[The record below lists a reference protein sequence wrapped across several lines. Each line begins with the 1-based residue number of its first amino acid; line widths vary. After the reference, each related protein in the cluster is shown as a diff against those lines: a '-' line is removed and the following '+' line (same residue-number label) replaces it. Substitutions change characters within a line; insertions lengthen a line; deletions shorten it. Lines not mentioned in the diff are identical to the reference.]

1 MLSSSRALVR
11 SSVCRSSFIG
21 ELRSVHTAVN
31 QVQDDAS
38 VGVEARSYTEIPGPT
53 NYQLV
58 RSFLLGGKYYKKD
71 FADYLGGMNEQYG
84 NILKIPGMFGKRDVV
99 LITDPEDFR
108 KVFQVQGQ
116 FPIRRGLDTIVE
128 YRTKTRKDFYQGVI
142 GVAVDQGASWW
153 DFRQKVNPAMMK
165 PQTAKKYVPAID
177 EVAQDFVK
185 RIQGKLDVNQETPDD
200 FYSELN
206 MWALESIATIT
217 MDTRLGIFENSNM
230 EKMHTIM
237 RDLKVFFELTVKL
250 DFQPSLWKYFPTP
263 GYRKLMK
270 SSDNILY
277 AVEELVNL
285 GMQRLKERPDRDEN
299 ESVLKKLLD
308 VDPKVAVIMVMDSL
322 FAGVDTTASLTFA
335 VLYCLAKN
343 PEKQEA
349 LRQEILTILPEKSS
363 KLTVENMANMPYLR
377 ACIKE
382 TLRVQPVTFGNFRT
396 TNEDVVLKGY
406 HIPKGTDILMAG
418 QLIQKDETYFQN
430 AKSFVPERWIR
441 APNSKITCPVNASS
455 HPFAYIPFGFGTR
468 MCIGRRFAEMEV
480 ESLVCRLVRNY
491 KIEWHHPDPK
501 IVSLAINMPVSPLK
515 FRLTEISK

>member
-1 MLSSSRALVR
+1 MLPSSRALVR
-11 SSVCRSSFIG
+11 SFITEFRSGCRG
-21 ELRSVHTAVN
+21 RSVHTAVN
-31 QVQDDAS
+31 QVQDDATAS
-38 VGVEARSYTEIPGPT
+38 VETRKYNEIPGPKS
-53 NYQLV
+53 YQLT
-58 RSFLLGGKYYKKD
+58 RSFLPGGKYYKKD
-71 FADYLGGMNEQYG
+71 FADYLAGMNQQYG
-84 NILKIPGMFGKRDVV
+84 NILKIPGMFGKRDI
-99 LITDPEDFR
+99 LMITDPEDFR

-116 FPIRRGLDTIVE
+116 FPIRRGFDTALH
-128 YRTKTRKDFYQGVI
+128 YRTKIRQDFYQGVI
-142 GVAVDQGASWW
+142 GLAVDQGASWW

-230 EKMHTIM
+230 DKTHTLM
-237 RDLKVFFELTVKL
+237 RDLKVFFQLAVKL
-250 DFQPSLWKYFPTP
+250 DFQPSIWKYFPTP
-263 GYRKLMK
+263 SYRKLIK
-270 SSDNILY
+270 STDNMLY
-277 AVEELVNL
+277 AVQDLVNL
-285 GMQRLKERPDRDEN
+285 GMKRLKERPDGEEN

-308 VDPKVAVIMVMDSL
+308 VDPKVAVIMVTDSL
-322 FAGVDTTASLTFA
+322 FAGVDTTASLTFS

-349 LRQEILTILPEKSS
+349 LRREILTILPEKSS

-491 KIEWHHPDPK
+491 KIEWHHPEPK
-501 IVSLAINMPVSPLK
+501 IAGIGINMPVSPLK
-515 FRLTEISK
+515 FRLIERN